1 MTEFLHIV
9 TKEEAGR
16 SVKELIRCHFTFS
29 SRLMTKL
36 KFQNLVYLN
45 GEPMPGWVPT
55 KEGDTILVR
64 MPEEVSDFE
73 PEDIPIHVIYEDPY
87 ILVLNKQAG
96 VAVHPTKGKPNH
108 TIANGLM
115 KKMADDAAVNRGEP
129 YKIRFVNR
137 LDMNTSGLMIV
148 AKTGF
153 AQEEIIKQM
162 RKNQVVKKYIAV
174 VTGEIPEEEGTI
186 DLPLGRPYP
195 DEVERWVVP
204 EEEGGSPS
212 VTHYYVLDRLKG
224 HSIVELKLDTGRTHQ
239 IRIHLSY
246 IGYPIVGDHLYCHG
260 NPFEYRRRNNIPKDF
275 HEEIVS
281 PYIDRQALHARYLAF
296 RHPVTGKKLAFEA
309 PLPDDMKKLID
320 LLRSGNLHSGDPHSL
335 DSFTGK

>member
-1 MTEFLHIV
+1 MTEFRHIV
-9 TKEEAGR
+9 TEEEAGR
-16 SVKELIRCHFTFS
+16 SVKELMRQHFTFS

-36 KFQNLVYLN
+36 KFQNLVFLN

-55 KEGDTILVR
+55 ACGDEIVVK
-64 MPEEVSDFE
+64 MPEETSDFE
-73 PEDIPIHVIYEDPY
+73 AEDIPIDVVYEDKD
-87 ILVLNKQAG
+87 ILVLNKQPW

-115 KKMADDAAVNRGEP
+115 KKMKDDMAAGTGEP

-148 AKTGF
+148 AKNGF

-162 RKNQVVKKYIAV
+162 RKNQVEKKYIAV

-186 DLPLGRPYP
+186 DLPLGRPFP
-195 DEVERWVVP
+195 DEVERWVLP
-204 EEEGGSPS
+204 EEEGGQPS
-212 VTHYYVLDRLKG
+212 VTHFRVLERFNG
-224 HSIVELKLDTGRTHQ
+224 HTLVELKLETGRTHQ

-260 NPFEYRRRNNIPKDF
+260 DPFEYRRVHNIPGYV
-275 HEEIVS
+275 HEERVS

-296 RHPVTGKKLAFEA
+296 RHPVTKELLSFETEI
-309 PLPDDMKKLID
+309 PQDIQQLITILKDMK
-320 LLRSGNLHSGDPHSL
+320 
-335 DSFTGK
+335 

>member
-1 MTEFLHIV
+1 MTEFKHIV
-9 TKEEAGR
+9 TPEESGR
-16 SVKELIRCHFTFS
+16 SIKELIRHHFTFS

-45 GEPMPGWVPT
+45 GEPMPGWIPT
-55 KEGDTILVR
+55 QTGDILLVK
-64 MPEEVSDFE
+64 MPEEASDFP
-73 PEDIPIHVIYEDPY
+73 PEDIPIHVIYEDDD

-96 VAVHPTKGKPNH
+96 VAVHPTKGKPDH

-115 KKMADDAAVNRGEP
+115 KKMLDDQETGKGQP

-162 RKNQVVKKYIAV
+162 RKNRVIKKYITV

-186 DLPLGRPYP
+186 DLPLGRPYA

-212 VTHYYVLDRLKG
+212 VTHYTVLDRFAG
-224 HSIVELKLDTGRTHQ
+224 HSLVELKLDTGRTHQ

-260 NPFEYRRRNNIPKDF
+260 NPFEYRRIHNIPKDF

-281 PYIDRQALHARYLAF
+281 PYINRQALHARYLAF
-296 RHPVTGKKLAFEA
+296 RHPVTGENLSFEA
-309 PLPDDMKKLID
+309 PIPDDITQ
-320 LLRSGNLHSGDPHSL
+320 LLATLSNLSNQAAADREI
-335 DSFTGK
+335 K

>member
-1 MTEFLHIV
+1 MTEFRHTV
-9 TKEEAGR
+9 TEDEAGR
-16 SVKELIRCHFTFS
+16 SVKELIRHHFTFS
-29 SRLMTKL
+29 SRLLTKL
-36 KFQNLVYLN
+36 KYQNLVFLN
-45 GEPMPGWVPT
+45 GEPMPGWIPT
-55 KEGDTILVR
+55 AQGDEIVVK
-64 MPEEVSDFE
+64 MPEETSDFE
-73 PEDIPIHVIYEDPY
+73 PEDIPIHVVYEDGD
-87 ILVLNKQAG
+87 ILVLNKQPW

-115 KKMADDAAVNRGEP
+115 KKMQEDAAAGIGSP

-174 VTGEIPEEEGTI
+174 VIGEIPEEEGTI

-195 DEVERWVVP
+195 DEVERWVLPV
-204 EEEGGSPS
+204 EEGGQPS
-212 VTHYYVLDRLKG
+212 VTHYRVLERFHG
-224 HSIVELKLDTGRTHQ
+224 HSMAELKLDTGRTHQ

-260 NPFEYRRRNNIPKDF
+260 DPFEYRRVHNIPGYV
-275 HEEIVS
+275 HEERVS

-296 RHPVTGKKLAFEA
+296 RHPVTGENMTFEA
-309 PLPDDMKKLID
+309 PLPEDMEKLID
-320 LLRSGNLHSGDPHSL
+320 LMRRL
-335 DSFTGK
+335 